1 MTVLLSFEEK
11 TNDARAQ
18 SGQCPFNKP
27 FSNCPKPLFQSEAKC
42 KAIDMKT
49 TFYSHTAKTLILTKK
64 VLHRLVFKSKSS

>member
-11 TNDARAQ
+11 TNDAHAQ

-27 FSNCPKPLFQSEAKC
+27 FPNCPKPLFQSEAKC

-49 TFYSHTAKTLILTKK
+49 TFYSHTA
-64 VLHRLVFKSKSS
+64 